1 MRSNRG
7 SIRNRFRRK
16 KLNEGFEL
24 QLTSLM
30 DALVIILIFLLKNFS
45 ASSVQ
50 FSTVNGIQLP
60 NSVGRDIPPQSL
72 QVIVTPEGMTFE
84 NERIV
89 DFVQT
94 AQTLEDG
101 SSGYK
106 LKKTDLDEGGARIIP
121 LYDALMKAKEKSE
134 LLRSKSMARDEKGQP
149 LPFEGILAIQADK
162 RIEYDTLRKI
172 MYTSGAAGYRVF
184 RFLAQSKDGG

>member
-1 MRSNRG
+1 MRSSR
-7 SIRNRFRRK
+7 SIRSRGRRRK
-16 KLNEGFEL
+16 VAEVFEL

-30 DALVIILIFLLKNFS
+30 DALVIILIFLLKNYS
-45 ASSVQ
+45 ASAVQ
-50 FSTVNGIQLP
+50 FNTVPGIQLP
-60 NSVGRDIPPQSL
+60 VSVGRDIPPQSL
-72 QVIVTPEGMTFE
+72 QVIVTPEGMTLE
-84 NERIV
+84 NERII

-106 LKKTDLDEGGARIIP
+106 LRKTDMDEGGARIIP

-134 LLRSKSMARDEKGQP
+134 LLRAKSQARDEKGNP

-184 RFLAQSKDGG
+184 RFMAQSKDGG